1 MTETV
6 WMVGDTDEERR
17 RWQPVLPPGV
27 GWLGPDQIERA
38 SGAALVLEVSLGPLG
53 PKRDR
58 LLSLRDVGVSR
69 IVSAATTAT
78 IAAQRQWLG
87 DTVPMTGCD
96 PLLMLA
102 GGRVQTVSAGDHEA
116 LALLD
121 RIWPEW
127 EFTSVADSIGMV
139 FSREILPIINEAVAF
154 FEHGVSTED
163 INQGTKL
170 GLNYPRGPLEWAEMF
185 GWSSVYWGLRAL
197 EDMYG
202 PRFRP
207 HPWIRRKVGSS
218 LLEREAL

>member
-1 MTETV
+1 MSETV
-6 WMVGDTDEERR
+6 WMVGETDDERR

-27 GWLGPDQIERA
+27 GWLAGDQIERA
-38 SGAALVLEVSLGPLG
+38 VGADLVLEVSLGPLG

-58 LLSLRDVGVSR
+58 LRALRDLGVSS

-78 IAAQRQWLG
+78 VGAQRQWLG
-87 DTVPMTGCD
+87 ETVSVAGCD
-96 PLLMLA
+96 PLLMIA
-102 GGRVQTVSAGDHEA
+102 GGRVQTVSACDDDA
-116 LALLD
+116 LELMA
-121 RIWPEW
+121 RIWPDW
-127 EFTSVADSIGMV
+127 AFKPVADTIGMV

-154 FEHGVSTED
+154 FEQGVSTED

-207 HPWIRRKVGSS
+207 HPWIRRHVGSS
-218 LLEREAL
+218 LLEREG